1 MLNTSYIWCL
11 PLGHLPLAVTYQ
23 KEGSATDLPDSIT
36 GLLTPAYDC
45 FWQVITPLFFITDS
59 WPRGLILYKPLDS
72 SWRGPS
78 SWGTSLL
85 CAPLCWLRIKA
96 AFPISSKLSL
106 RTFQSALVDT
116 ASQGFGQQHYL
127 FQPRIW
133 ISPEFGNSISTASNV
148 YIWTCTKPTVVV
160 NCQAVIWAS

>member
-1 MLNTSYIWCL
+1 MLNTSCIWCL
-11 PLGHLPLAVTYQ
+11 PLGHLSLAVTYQ

-45 FWQVITPLFFITDS
+45 FWQVITPLFLITDS

-78 SWGTSLL
+78 SWGMSLL

-96 AFPISSKLSL
+96 AFPFPPNSLSELFNRLWWTKKAKALASNAICSSQGYELVLSL
-106 RTFQSALVDT
+106 EIPFQLLPMYTFEHAQNPL
-116 ASQGFGQQHYL
+116 L
-127 FQPRIW
+127 L
-133 ISPEFGNSISTASNV
+133 STAR
-148 YIWTCTKPTVVV
+148 
-160 NCQAVIWAS
+160 Q